1 MLKITIIY
9 VYICCWKKVFY
20 AIYIDDKYLEISIEI
35 NELLIN

>member
-9 VYICCWKKVFY
+9 VYICSWIKYFY
-20 AIYIDDKYLEISIEI
+20 SRYIDAKYLEISIEI